1 MAQFDVY
8 ANPIAEQ
15 RKRVPFWVDIQ
26 SDFLRHLETRVILP
40 LPRVGDPALL
50 IEGLNPTFKVN
61 GISVYADT
69 GNMAAFPQRLLKRP
83 AATLKNE
90 SHGLI
95 SALDFLISGV

>member
-50 IEGLNPTFKVN
+50 IEGLNPTFEVN
-61 GISVYADT
+61 GIRVYADT

-83 AATLKNE
+83 TATLKNE

-95 SALDFLISGV
+95 AALDFLISGV